1 MPSKH
6 KIVSINKKD
15 EIANA
20 ITHGLGLILAIIG
33 VTVFFNFFKLGKN
46 DAPFWGVVIFS
57 FALILTYLA
66 STVYHLVWN
75 LSYRKTFRIIDHISI
90 YLLIA
95 GTNTPFVL
103 LYLDNKWGTTYLIV
117 LWSLVLLGIILK
129 IFLIGKYNL
138 LDAMYYLFLGWM
150 GVLLV
155 PVLIQG
161 MSLFSI
167 SMIGLGG
174 LSYSIGVY
182 FYLKDDRKYFHAIW
196 HLFVI
201 GGSACHYTSL
211 LASFDI
217 I

>member
-1 MPSKH
+1 MPSK
-6 KIVSINKKD
+6 KEIVSINKKE

-33 VTVFFNFFKLGKN
+33 VCILFNYFQLSSKS
-46 DAPFWGVVIFS
+46 APFWGAVIFS

-75 LSYRKTFRIIDHISI
+75 LSYRKIFRLIDHISI

-103 LYLDNKWGTTYLIV
+103 LYMDNKWGTAYLIV
-117 LWSLVLLGIILK
+117 LWSLVFLGIILK

-138 LDAMYYLFLGWM
+138 LDAMYYMFLGWM
-150 GVLLV
+150 GVILI
-155 PVLIQG
+155 PVFLES
-161 MSLFSI
+161 MSLFTI
-167 SMIGLGG
+167 SMIGFGG

-182 FYLKDDRKYFHAIW
+182 FYLKDDRSYFHAIW

-201 GGSACHYTSL
+201 GGSACHYISL
-211 LASFDI
+211 LSAFHI

>member
-6 KIVSINKKD
+6 EIVSINKKE

-33 VTVFFNFFKLGKN
+33 VSIFFNFFQMGTN
-46 DAPFWGVVIFS
+46 DAPFWGAVIFS
-57 FALILTYLA
+57 FALILTYLS

-75 LSYRKTFRIIDHISI
+75 LSYRKIFRIIDHISI

-103 LYLDNKWGTTYLIV
+103 LYLDNKWGTAYLIV

-150 GVLLV
+150 GVILV

-182 FYLKDDRKYFHAIW
+182 FYLKDDRSYFHAIW

-201 GGSACHYTSL
+201 GGSACHYISL
-211 LASFDI
+211 LSAFNI